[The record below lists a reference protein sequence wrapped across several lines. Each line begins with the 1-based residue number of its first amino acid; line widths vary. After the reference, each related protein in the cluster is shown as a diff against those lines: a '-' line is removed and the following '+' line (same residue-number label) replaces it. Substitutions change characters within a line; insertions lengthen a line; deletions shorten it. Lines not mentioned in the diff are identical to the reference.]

1 MEINP
6 LYGSEDKLFR
16 LGTYFETDTSWRDL
30 FWVRRIEEEVKD
42 GVLPNFAFS
51 FNSNVKITKIVIM
64 NNDTKRKYY
73 GVTISPD
80 HMFDLDLLALP
91 ESIWEGNLD
100 QIEDITLSEAT
111 LSRSVVIWRDDFV
124 IRDAD

>member
-1 MEINP
+1 M
-6 LYGSEDKLFR
+6 
-16 LGTYFETDTSWRDL
+16 
-30 FWVRRIEEEVKD
+30 KD